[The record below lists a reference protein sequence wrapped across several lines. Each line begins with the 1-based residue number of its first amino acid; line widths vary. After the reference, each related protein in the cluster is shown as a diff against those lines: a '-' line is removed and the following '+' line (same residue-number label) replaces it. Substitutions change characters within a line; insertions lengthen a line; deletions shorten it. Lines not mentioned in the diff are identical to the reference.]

1 MVPLHVLA
9 HQGGWDE
16 IILVG
21 APVLVFAGLLLL
33 ARSRAQALADKRDAY
48 ERELAE
54 GDRTTE

>member
-1 MVPLHVLA
+1 MLRLHVLA

-16 IILVG
+16 IVLVG

-33 ARSRAQALADKRDAY
+33 ARSRAQALADKRDAH

-54 GDRTTE
+54 RDGTAE